1 MILGFILF
9 LGISTLNAQVQN
21 TKSDTTKHET
31 LKNDIRF
38 YGGLV
43 HQHQDFFNKAFSF
56 QGVETGV
63 MLNHSILA
71 GVFGAMFVSNL
82 DATVIDYPNFYI
94 NIRQAGLFV
103 GNMINAKRILHTGW
117 QLNAGC
123 FSLTGSK
130 TDAGILNT
138 EQTITRLNGL
148 VLSPQFYAELNINR
162 WMKLRT
168 GLSYC
173 MYSFEDQSMIKN
185 SNLNNVSLS
194 FGFIFGKFN

>member
-1 MILGFILF
+1 MIFGFILF
-9 LGISTLNAQVQN
+9 LVINTLKAQIQN
-21 TKSDTTKHET
+21 TESDTAKLHI
-31 LKNDIRF
+31 LKNDIKF

-117 QLNAGC
+117 QLNIGY
-123 FSLTGSK
+123 FSLTGSE
-130 TDAGILNT
+130 TDVGIFNA
-138 EQTITRLNGL
+138 EKSITRLNGL

-173 MYSFEDQSMIKN
+173 MYSFEDQSVIKN